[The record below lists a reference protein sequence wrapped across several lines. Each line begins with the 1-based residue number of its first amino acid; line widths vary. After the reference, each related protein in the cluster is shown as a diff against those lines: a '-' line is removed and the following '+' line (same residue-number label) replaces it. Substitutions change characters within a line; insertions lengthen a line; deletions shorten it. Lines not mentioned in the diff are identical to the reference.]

1 MGSNKQAGD
10 VMKRYIRREYA
21 EEGPGFG
28 IYDETGML
36 LYRLTQE
43 EDKHRKRLYLSDTN
57 DRRLAELM
65 HKQLM
70 VHYFTIRCSSG
81 FYVLIP
87 AVKECFVFYIYGST
101 YRFAG
106 DIAAGRFSLFDVD
119 KSPVMTQKKCW
130 TVGGDGYEIELYLPE
145 QEIFALCVA
154 LCAALY
160 IAAAEESAVP
170 SG

>member
-1 MGSNKQAGD
+1 MGSNKQVGD

-106 DIAAGRFSLFDVD
+106 SLGRGRFSLFDVD

-130 TVGGDGYEIELYLPE
+130 SRFGDGYQL
-145 QEIFALCVA
+145 EIFREDQELFALS
-154 LCAALY
+154 CAVSAAMFL
-160 IAAAEESAVP
+160 AAAESSTVLSE
-170 SG
+170 